1 VELIQLDVP
10 FTCLKNMMDQY
21 GRCPPNT
28 KDSEKGCFEKK
39 EKSLHTSSKWTIVAA
54 SYCLEC
60 SVECFD

>member
-39 EKSLHTSSKWTIVAA
+39 HTSSKWTIVAA